1 MVLPLPELRKRKGAA
16 TPHPGA
22 QEGITPA
29 PDTAATPA
37 PTPAGR
43 PAPTP
48 TPTPTPYTRNGQPRT
63 GEWSFSVLTLW
74 PLGDLNVILKM

>member
-22 QEGITPA
+22 QEGMTPD

-43 PAPTP
+43 P

-63 GEWSFSVLTLW
+63 GEWSVSVLTHWL
-74 PLGDLNVILKM
+74 LGDLNAILKM